1 MSIDAT
7 DLRYYESLDA
17 DSLGGDISATPVS
30 SALNFFYDAVEDTEA
45 KVGSVAYRCLYVKNE
60 SLDILAAANV
70 YIHGITPSPST
81 HVELGIGT
89 SGMNLAEQSITAEEI
104 APIGV
109 VFTTPTEG
117 GPLPIGSDMNP
128 DDYHAVWMK
137 RVVQA
142 EAVGTS
148 NDNVVLGF
156 SGDQPA
162 PP

>member
-1 MSIDAT
+1 MSIDAS
-7 DLRYYESLDA
+7 DLRYFESLDA
-17 DSLGGDISATPVS
+17 DSLGGDISAVPVS
-30 SALNFFYDAVEDTEA
+30 STLNVFYDAVGDTEA
-45 KVGSVAYRCLYVKNE
+45 KVGSTAYRCLYVKNE
-60 SLDILAAANV
+60 SLDILTAANV
-70 YIHGITPSPST
+70 YVHGITPSPST
-81 HVELGIGT
+81 HIEMGLGT

-109 VFTTPTEG
+109 VFSAPTEG
-117 GPLPIGSDMNP
+117 GPLPVGDRNP
-128 DDYHAVWMK
+128 DDYHAIWLK